1 MALCLKLGNQLIGFE
16 FGVSNADFETNVKLY
31 QFAKSLFL
39 CPTVSVNY

>member
-16 FGVSNADFETNVKLY
+16 VGVSNADFETNVKLY
-31 QFAKSLFL
+31 QFAQSLFL